1 MKTLGVLGGMGP
13 LATVNFLELVVK
25 NTEVAAERDHIRVF
39 VDSNPAIPDRISA
52 LLHGG
57 ESPVPLMAE
66 ALRNLETI
74 GAEVIVMPCVTAHNF
89 YNDLKPSPGTEF
101 INMIDV
107 LIETCQKRFRG
118 KTAGVLSTS
127 ATLELRTILNPLEAR
142 GVPFITP
149 NKAEQN
155 EITRLILNVK
165 TNAPMNDTVRDFERV
180 LDSMTSRGAEYF
192 LLGCTELPVI
202 ANHSGAGYVFLDAA
216 LELARAAISACK

>member
-1 MKTLGVLGGMGP
+1 MGP

-39 VDSNPAIPDRISA
+39 MDSNPAIPDRIAA

-66 ALRNLETI
+66 ALKNLEAI
-74 GAEVIVMPCVTAHNF
+74 GADVIVMPCVTAHNF
-89 YNDLKPSPGTEF
+89 YNALKPNPRTEF

-107 LIETCQKRFRG
+107 LIDACVNRFRG

-127 ATLELRTILNPLEAR
+127 ATLELRTVLDPLEAS

-149 NKAEQN
+149 DKAEQD
-155 EITRLILNVK
+155 EITRLILRVK
-165 TNAPMNDTVRDFERV
+165 TNSPMNDTVRDFERV
-180 LDSMTSRGAEYF
+180 LNSMTLRGAEYF

-202 ANHSGAGYVFLDAA
+202 ANHSGAGHVFLDAA
-216 LELARAAISACK
+216 LELARAAISACKT